1 MRKLVWLLPVALLLS
16 VAAVAQDIPTQSG
29 VWASS
34 DSARPLD
41 GGRIVMRS
49 LISSNQPSD
58 MLGQPSRGLL
68 ILRCRDGW
76 VSIIV
81 STLDGRF
88 GFSSVIRVDWRVDE
102 MPIVRE
108 NWSYVSADTV
118 IHSGRSLK
126 KFLSAIRGGKELVF
140 RVYGDGMT
148 QDIAFDLGDG
158 AAAVDAIKA
167 ACPKAG

>member
-1 MRKLVWLLPVALLLS
+1 
-16 VAAVAQDIPTQSG
+16 
-29 VWASS
+29 
-34 DSARPLD
+34 
-41 GGRIVMRS
+41 
-49 LISSNQPSD
+49 
-58 MLGQPSRGLL
+58 
-68 ILRCRDGW
+68 
-76 VSIIV
+76 
-81 STLDGRF
+81 
-88 GFSSVIRVDWRVDE
+88 

-126 KFLSAIRGGKELVF
+126 KFLGAIRGGKELVF